1 MVNDTTVGKKT
12 NQKQN
17 NKSNERVFYTNQQE
31 ILDLPNLVDHQNK
44 SWQWLVEEGLGE
56 LLQEVSPID
65 DYTGTKLS
73 LRFKHYRFEDPKVT
87 EREAR
92 ENNISYDAPLKATVE
107 LTNKVTGEVKEQE
120 IYLGDYPWMTS
131 RGTFVINGAERVVVS
146 QLIRSAGVFF
156 TAETGANRN
165 LYGAKVIPG
174 RGAWLEFE
182 TAANGALYVKIDRK
196 RKIPV
201 TTLLR
206 ALGLSEAQIKATF
219 AHVDQGKINYVTATL
234 DKDPSKGVNDA
245 LIEVY
250 RRLRPGDLAT
260 VDNARS
266 LIENMFYNFK
276 RFDFS
281 RVGRYKINKRLNL
294 DIPNTAE
301 NRIMRLEDLTAIIS
315 EIIRLNNTQE
325 PADDIDSLANRRVKL
340 VGELVQR
347 QFRIGLLRMERNT
360 KDRMSMSE
368 IETVTPAQLI
378 NARPIVAAVREF
390 FASSQLSQF
399 MDQINPLSELAHKRR
414 LSSMGPGGLSRERAG
429 FEVRDAHATHYGR
442 ICAVETPEGAN
453 IGLVLNLA
461 SYARINEYG
470 FIETPYRKVINS
482 AIAKDIVGHTASVD
496 LEDNN
501 GVVIVKAGSKITEAQ
516 AKKLAKVEDK
526 VTWPVKAV
534 VTSDIVYLDAAAE
547 DAAVI
552 AGSGEGIDANNNF
565 VNERVS
571 VRNRLVSTEVDANDV
586 THMDASRRQIIGSSA
601 ALIPFIEKNYVYRSL
616 MGSNQQ
622 RQAVPLIN
630 PVSPIVGTGMEGLAA
645 RNSGQVVL
653 AEGPGVVAK
662 ATADEVVV
670 KYAKDSVTY
679 EALHFVRSNE
689 GTSINQKV
697 VVSTGDKIKQGDVLI
712 EGMSISG
719 GELALGKDLL
729 VAFMPWAGYNFED
742 AIIISRKLVEDDT
755 LTSVHIVDYMTEVR
769 ETKLGPEVITRDIP
783 NVSEESLRHLDDD
796 GIVRIGAEVHPG
808 DILVGKI
815 TPKGE
820 QELSSEERLL
830 RAIFGEKAK
839 EVRDTSQRM
848 SNGKYGKVV
857 GIKIFSRENGHE
869 LKSGVLMQVQ
879 IFVAQMR
886 KIAVGDKLG
895 GRHGNKGVIARVLP
909 VEDLPFTEDGTPVDI
924 ILNPLGVPSRMNVGQ
939 LFETHLGMAAR
950 ALGMKVA
957 SPSFDGVSI
966 SKIRQLLKEAG
977 LPEDGKQQLYDGRT
991 GEAFSERTT
1000 VGSMYMIKLNHMIAD
1015 KIHARSTGPYTM
1027 VTQQPLGGKAQNGGQ
1042 RFGEME
1048 VWALEAYGA
1057 AHTLQEMLTIKSDD
1071 VYGRSK
1077 AYESIIKQTEIV
1089 GPKVPESFN
1098 VLVKELQGLGL
1109 KVDLVASDK
1118 VIDAEAILAQ
1128 NIKDEASNQAT
1139 TEVPT
1144 PEVSDVDVNEDA
1156 VADEFEIMELDDAV
1170 HSSGVTGTTAA
1181 VADYDDNDDLD
1192 DQDAQDIAE
1201 TAAQTTNTED
1211 KEAL

>member
-1 MVNDTTVGKKT
+1 MAKT
-12 NQKQN
+12 AVSKAQN
-17 NKSNERVFYTNQQE
+17 KAQRVFFTNADDA
-31 ILDLPNLVDHQNK
+31 LDLPNLVDHQNK
-44 SWQWLVEEGLGE
+44 SFQWFVEEGLGE
-56 LLQEVSPID
+56 LLAEISPID

-73 LRFKHYRFEDPKVT
+73 LRFKDYKFGEPKLT
-87 EREAR
+87 EATAR
-92 ENNISYDAPLKATVE
+92 ENNVSYDAPLMANVE
-107 LTNKVTGEVKEQE
+107 LTNKITGEVKEQE

-156 TAETGANRN
+156 TAEPHGSTS

-182 TAANGALYVKIDRK
+182 TAANGAMYVKIDRK
-196 RKIPV
+196 RKMAV

-206 ALGLSEAQIKATF
+206 ALGVTEARMKETF
-219 AHVDQGKINYVTATL
+219 KKVDTGKVSHLEITL
-234 DKDPSKGVNDA
+234 DKDPTKGQNEA

-260 VDNARS
+260 VDNAKS
-266 LIENMFYNFK
+266 LIENMFYNYK

-294 DIPNTAE
+294 DVPNTLE
-301 NRIMRLEDLTAIIS
+301 NRVMRLEDIEAIIA
-315 EIIRLNNTQE
+315 ELMRLNNTQD

-368 IETVTPAQLI
+368 IETVGPGQLI

-461 SYARINEYG
+461 NYARVNDYG
-470 FIETPYRKVINS
+470 FVETPYRKV
-482 AIAKDIVGHTASVD
+482 
-496 LEDNN
+496 
-501 GVVIVKAGSKITEAQ
+501 VKGA
-516 AKKLAKVEDK
+516 
-526 VTWPVKAV
+526 VTNE
-534 VTSDIVYLDAAAE
+534 IVYLDAYEEETAI
-547 DAAVI
+547 I
-552 AGSGEGIDANNNF
+552 AGSGSVLDDKGRF
-565 VNERVS
+565 VHERVS
-571 VRNRLVSTEVDANDV
+571 ARIRLKAGEVDSKEVNYI
-586 THMDASRRQIIGSSA
+586 DASRNQIIGSSA
-601 ALIPFIEKNYVYRSL
+601 GLIPFIEKNYVYRSL

-622 RQAVPLIN
+622 RQAVPLIQ
-630 PVSPIVGTGMEGLAA
+630 PQSPLVGTGLETSAA
-645 RNSGQVVL
+645 RNTGQVVL
-653 AEGPGVVAK
+653 AEFDGEVTK
-662 ATADEVVV
+662 ASAQAVVV
-670 KYAKDSVTY
+670 KYKDGTNTY
-679 EALHFVRSNE
+679 EPQRFVRSNE
-689 GTSINQKV
+689 GTSVNQKV
-697 VVSTGDKIKQGDVLI
+697 VVHTGDKVKKGDVLI
-712 EGMSISG
+712 EGMSIQG
-719 GELALGKDLL
+719 GELALGKDLV
-729 VAFMPWAGYNFED
+729 VAFMPWGGYNFED

-755 LTSVHIVDYMTEVR
+755 LTSVHIVDFMIEVR
-769 ETKLGPEVITRDIP
+769 ETKLGPEVITSDIP
-783 NVSEESLRHLDDD
+783 NVSEETLRHLDED

-848 SNGKYGKVV
+848 SNGKHGKVV
-857 GIKIFSRENGHE
+857 GVKVFSRENGHE
-869 LKSGVLMQVQ
+869 LKAGVIMQIQV
-879 IFVAQMR
+879 FVAQMR

-895 GRHGNKGVIARVLP
+895 GRHGNKGVIARILP
-909 VEDLPFTEDGTPVDI
+909 VEDMPFMEDGTPVEI
-924 ILNPLGVPSRMNVGQ
+924 VLNPLGVPSRMNVGQ

-957 SPSFDGVSI
+957 SPSFNGVPVP
-966 SKIRQLLKEAG
+966 KIHELLKEAG
-977 LPEDGKQQLYDGRT
+977 LPEDGKQQLFDGRT
-991 GEAFSERTT
+991 GESFHERTT
-1000 VGSMYMIKLNHMIAD
+1000 VGSMYMIKLNHMVAD

-1057 AHTLQEMLTIKSDD
+1057 ANTLQEMLTIKSDD

-1077 AYESIIKQTEIV
+1077 AYESIIKKTQIV

-1109 KVDLVASDK
+1109 KVDLVHSDI
-1118 VIDAEAILAQ
+1118 VIDAEEVLAN
-1128 NIKDEASNQAT
+1128 NIKDEAAH
-1139 TEVPT
+1139 P
-1144 PEVSDVDVNEDA
+1144 SDVVVPQASISDIDVTEEA
-1156 VADEFEIMELDDAV
+1156 VADEFSIVTADEDAAGNTV
-1170 HSSGVTGTTAA
+1170 
-1181 VADYDDNDDLD
+1181 VADDLVSVPDDTNDDN
-1192 DQDAQDIAE
+1192 E
-1201 TAAQTTNTED
+1201 E
-1211 KEAL
+1211 EA

>member
-1 MVNDTTVGKKT
+1 MA
-12 NQKQN
+12 
-17 NKSNERVFYTNQQE
+17 KSTKNAARGSRVYYTSQDDAIALN
-31 ILDLPNLVDHQNK
+31 NLVDHQNK
-44 SWQWLVEEGLGE
+44 SFQWFVEEGLGE
-56 LLQEVSPID
+56 LLAEVSPID

-73 LRFKHYRFEDPKVT
+73 LRFKDYHFEDPKMS
-87 EREAR
+87 EADAR
-92 ENNISYDAPLKATVE
+92 ENNVSYEAPLKANVE

-120 IYLGDYPWMTS
+120 IYLGDYPWMTK

-146 QLIRSAGVFF
+146 QLIRSSGVFF
-156 TAETGANRN
+156 TADQHGASN

-196 RKIPV
+196 RKIAV

-206 ALGLSEAQIKATF
+206 ALGMTQEQMKETF
-219 AHVDQGKINYVTATL
+219 KHVDTGKTSHLDITL
-234 DKDPSKGVNDA
+234 EKDPTRGQSDA

-260 VDNARS
+260 VDNARA

-294 DIPNTAE
+294 DVPNTAE
-301 NRIMRLEDLTAIIS
+301 FRIMRLEDLTAIIA
-315 EIIRLNNTQE
+315 ELIRLNNTQE

-368 IETVTPAQLI
+368 IETVNPGQLI
-378 NARPIVAAVREF
+378 NARPVVAAVREF

-461 SYARINEYG
+461 GHARINDYG
-470 FIETPYRKVINS
+470 FIETPYRKVIN
-482 AIAKDIVGHTASVD
+482 AVTPAKAAGHIASVD
-496 LEDNN
+496 LEDEK
-501 GVVIVKAGSKITEAQ
+501 GKVIVKAGKTITKEDAE
-516 AKKLAKVEDK
+516 KLAKVEK
-526 VTWPVKAV
+526 QKTWPVKAK
-534 VTSDIVYLDAAAE
+534 VTSEIVYLDAAAE
-547 DAAVI
+547 ESAII
-552 AGSGEGIDANNNF
+552 AGAGSALDENGYFAD
-565 VNERVS
+565 ERVS
-571 VRNRLVSTEVDANDV
+571 ARMNLKSGEVDSNDV
-586 THMDASRRQIIGSSA
+586 THMDAARNQIIGSSA
-601 ALIPFIEKNYVYRSL
+601 GLIPFIEKNYVYRSL

-622 RQAVPLIN
+622 RQAVPLIQ
-630 PVSPIVGTGMEGLAA
+630 PSSPIVGTGLETAAA
-645 RNSGQVVL
+645 RNTGQMLL
-653 AEGPGVVAK
+653 AEADGEVVK
-662 ATADEVVV
+662 ATAQEVVV
-670 KYAKDSVTY
+670 KYKEGTVTY
-679 EALHFVRSNE
+679 EPQHFVRSNE

-697 VVSTGDKIKQGDVLI
+697 VVSTGDTVKKDDVLI
-712 EGMSISG
+712 EGMSIQN

-729 VAFMPWAGYNFED
+729 VAFMPWHGYNFED
-742 AIIISRKLVEDDT
+742 AIIISRRLVEDDS
-755 LTSVHIVDYMTEVR
+755 LTSVHIVDFMIEVR
-769 ETKLGPEVITRDIP
+769 ETKLGPEIVTRDIP
-783 NVSEESLRHLDDD
+783 NVSEDALRHLDDD

-848 SNGKYGKVV
+848 SNGKHGKVV
-857 GIKIFSRENGHE
+857 GVKVFNRENGHE
-869 LKSGVLMQVQ
+869 LKAGVLMQIQV
-879 IFVAQMR
+879 FVAQMR
-886 KIAVGDKLG
+886 KISVGDKLG
-895 GRHGNKGVIARVLP
+895 GRHGNKGVIARILP
-909 VEDLPFTEDGTPVDI
+909 IEDMPFMEDGTPVDI
-924 ILNPLGVPSRMNVGQ
+924 ILNPLGVPSRMNIGQ

-950 ALGMKVA
+950 TLGLKVA
-957 SPSFDGVSI
+957 SPSFNGVPI
-966 SKIRQLLKEAG
+966 EKIQSLLKEAG
-977 LPEDGKQQLYDGRT
+977 LPEDGKQQLYDGHT
-991 GEAFSERTT
+991 GEAFQERTT
-1000 VGSMYMIKLNHMIAD
+1000 VGSMYMIKLNHMVAD

-1057 AHTLQEMLTIKSDD
+1057 AATLQEMLTIKSDD

-1077 AYESIIKQTEIV
+1077 AYESIIKKTEIV

-1109 KVDLVASDK
+1109 KVDLVHSNT
-1118 VIDAEAILAQ
+1118 VVDAEEVLAT
-1128 NIKDEASNQAT
+1128 NVREEAEHQPEI
-1139 TEVPT
+1139 EVPA
-1144 PEVSDVDVNEDA
+1144 PLVSDVDVTDDA
-1156 VADEFEIMELDDAV
+1156 LVDEFTVMDDVTDDVALDDTDDD
-1170 HSSGVTGTTAA
+1170 SDDTAT
-1181 VADYDDNDDLD
+1181 D
-1192 DQDAQDIAE
+1192 
-1201 TAAQTTNTED
+1201 TNEEG
-1211 KEAL
+1211 KEA

>member
-1 MVNDTTVGKKT
+1 MAKNPTTLAKT
-12 NQKQN
+12 NK
-17 NKSNERVFYTNQQE
+17 RVYFTDQVDG
-31 ILDLPNLVDHQNK
+31 LALPSLVDHQNK
-44 SWQWLVEEGLGE
+44 SFKWFVEEGLKE
-56 LLQEVSPID
+56 LLDEISPID

-73 LRFKHYRFEDPKVT
+73 LNFKDYHFDQPKLT
-87 EREAR
+87 EAEAR
-92 ENNISYDAPLKATVE
+92 ENNVSFDAPLLANVE
-107 LTNKVTGEVKEQE
+107 LINKVTGEIKEQE
-120 IYLGDYPWMTS
+120 IYLGDYPVMTS

-156 TAETGANRN
+156 TGDQHGTTS

-182 TAANGALYVKIDRK
+182 TAANGAIFVKIDRK

-206 ALGLSEAQIKATF
+206 ALGVSETQMREAF
-219 AHVDQGKINYVTATL
+219 AHVDSGKISYLTQTL
-234 DKDPSKGVNDA
+234 EKDSSRGQNDA

-260 VDNARS
+260 VENART
-266 LIENMFYNFK
+266 LIEHMFYDYK

-294 DIPNTAE
+294 DVPNTSK
-301 NRIMRLEDLTAIIS
+301 NRILRLEDIIAIIA

-368 IETVTPAQLI
+368 IETVTPSQLI

-461 SYARINEYG
+461 NYARVNDYG
-470 FIETPYRKVINS
+470 FIETPYRKVIN
-482 AIAKDIVGHTASVD
+482 AATPKDIIGHIASVD
-496 LEDNN
+496 LEDEA
-501 GVVIVKAGSKITEAQ
+501 GKVIVKKGSSISASD
-516 AKKLAKVEDK
+516 ANKLAKVK
-526 VTWPVKAV
+526 GQVTWPIKAK
-534 VTSDIVYLDAAAE
+534 VTNEIIYLDAFE
-547 DAAVI
+547 EETSVI
-552 AGSGEGIDANNNF
+552 AGGGADIDENGYF
-565 VNERVS
+565 KDERVS
-571 VRNRLVSTEVDANDV
+571 ARTRLKSGEVDSDDV
-586 THMDASRRQIIGSSA
+586 NYMDAARNQIIGSSA
-601 ALIPFIEKNYVYRSL
+601 GLIPFIEKNYVYRSL

-622 RQAVPLIN
+622 RQAVPLIA
-630 PVSPIVGTGMEGLAA
+630 PLAPIVGTGLEKAA
-645 RNSGQVVL
+645 AENTGQVTL
-653 AEGPGVVAK
+653 AEDSGEVIS
-662 ATADEVVV
+662 ATAKKVVV
-670 KYAKDSVTY
+670 KYAEYSKTY
-679 EALHFVRSNE
+679 EPQRFIRSNE

-697 VVSTGDKIKQGDVLI
+697 VVSSGDKVNKGDVLI
-712 EGMSISG
+712 EGMSIQG
-719 GELALGKDLL
+719 GELALGKDLIA
-729 VAFMPWAGYNFED
+729 AFMPWSGYNFED

-755 LTSVHIVDYMTEVR
+755 LTSVHIVDFMIEVR
-769 ETKLGPEVITRDIP
+769 ETKLGPEIVTSDIP
-783 NVSEESLRHLDDD
+783 NVSEETLRHLDED

-848 SNGKYGKVV
+848 SNGKHGKVV
-857 GIKIFSRENGHE
+857 GVKIFSRETGHE
-869 LKSGVLMQVQ
+869 LKAGVLKQIQV
-879 IFVAQMR
+879 FVAQMR

-895 GRHGNKGVIARVLP
+895 GRHGNKGVIARILP
-909 VEDLPFTEDGTPVDI
+909 IEDMPFMADGTPVDI
-924 ILNPLGVPSRMNVGQ
+924 VLNPLGVPSRMNVGQ

-950 ALGMKVA
+950 ALGIRVA
-957 SPSFDGVSI
+957 SPSFNGVPVA
-966 SKIRQLLKEAG
+966 KIHELLKEAG
-977 LPEDGKQQLYDGRT
+977 FPEDGKQQLYDGRT
-991 GEAFSERTT
+991 GEAFKEKTT
-1000 VGSMYMIKLNHMIAD
+1000 VGSMYMIKLNHMVAD

-1057 AHTLQEMLTIKSDD
+1057 ATTLQEMLTIKSDD

-1077 AYESIIKQTEIV
+1077 AYESIIKKTPIV
-1089 GPKVPESFN
+1089 GPKIPESFN

-1109 KVDLVASDK
+1109 KVDLVHSDSL
-1118 VIDAEAILAQ
+1118 VDAEAVLAS
-1128 NIKDEASNQAT
+1128 NINEEASNPS
-1139 TEVPT
+1139 EVEIP
-1144 PEVSDVDVNEDA
+1144 VSSISDVDTTVEATIDDFAVVELEDSLSD
-1156 VADEFEIMELDDAV
+1156 VIIEP
-1170 HSSGVTGTTAA
+1170 T
-1181 VADYDDNDDLD
+1181 
-1192 DQDAQDIAE
+1192 
-1201 TAAQTTNTED
+1201 TED
-1211 KEAL
+1211 IELEVSETNEIVTESGEVA

>member
-1 MVNDTTVGKKT
+1 MA
-12 NQKQN
+12 
-17 NKSNERVFYTNQQE
+17 KSTIKAGPGERVYYTGQDDAIQ
-31 ILDLPNLVDHQNK
+31 LPSLVDHQNK
-44 SWQWLVEEGLGE
+44 SFQWFVDEGLGE
-56 LLQEVSPID
+56 LLAEISPID

-73 LRFKHYRFEDPKVT
+73 LTFKDYHFDDPKMS
-87 EREAR
+87 EFEAR
-92 ENNISYDAPLKATVE
+92 DNNVSYEAPLKATVV

-120 IYLGDYPWMTS
+120 IYLGDFPWMTS

-156 TAETGANRN
+156 TADLHGSTS

-182 TAANGALYVKIDRK
+182 TAANGAMYVKIDRK

-206 ALGLSEAQIKATF
+206 ALGMTEAKIKDAF
-219 AHVDQGKINYVTATL
+219 KHVDQGKLSYIEATL
-234 DKDPSKGVNDA
+234 EKDPAKGQNDA

-266 LIENMFYNFK
+266 LLENMFYNFK

-294 DIPNTAE
+294 DVANTVE
-301 NRIMRLEDLTAIIS
+301 NRVMRLEDLEAIIA

-368 IETVTPAQLI
+368 IETVQPGQLI
-378 NARPIVAAVREF
+378 NARPVVAAVREF

-461 SYARINEYG
+461 NYARINEYG
-470 FIETPYRKVINS
+470 FVETPYRRVINAATAKDAAGHIAAVNLEDAKGKVIV
-482 AIAKDIVGHTASVD
+482 A
-496 LEDNN
+496 
-501 GVVIVKAGSKITEAQ
+501 AGKKITEAD
-516 AKKLAKVEDK
+516 AAKLAKVSLEGENRQ
-526 VTWPVKAV
+526 VTWPVKAK
-534 VTSDIVYLDAAAE
+534 VTGEIIYLDAFAE
-547 DAAVI
+547 ESAVI
-552 AGSGEGIDANNNF
+552 AGAGTQIDADGYF
-565 VNERVS
+565 KEDRVS
-571 VRNRLVSTEVDANDV
+571 ARSHLSSSEVDADEV
-586 THMDASRRQIIGSSA
+586 THMDAARNQIIGSSA
-601 ALIPFIEKNYVYRSL
+601 GLIPFIEKNYVYRSL

-622 RQAVPLIN
+622 RQAVPLIK
-630 PVSPIVGTGMEGLAA
+630 PQAPIVGTGLESVAA
-645 RNSGQVVL
+645 RNTGQVML
-653 AEGPGVVAK
+653 AEADGEVMKSSG
-662 ATADEVVV
+662 DEVVV
-670 KYAKDSVTY
+670 KYKEGAVTY
-679 EALHFVRSNE
+679 EPQHFVRSNE
-689 GTSINQKV
+689 GTSINQRV
-697 VVSTGDKIKQGDVLI
+697 VVSTGDKVKKGDILV
-712 EGMSISG
+712 EGMSIAD
-719 GELALGKDLL
+719 GELALGKDL
-729 VAFMPWAGYNFED
+729 VCAFMPWAGYNFED
-742 AIIISRKLVEDDT
+742 AIIISRRLVEDDT
-755 LTSVHIVDYMTEVR
+755 LTSVHIVDYMLEVR
-769 ETKLGPEVITRDIP
+769 ETKLGPEVVTRDIP
-783 NVSEESLRHLDDD
+783 NVSEDTLRHLDED

-848 SNGKYGKVV
+848 SNGKHGKVV
-857 GIKIFSRENGHE
+857 GVKVFSRENGHE
-869 LKSGVLMQVQ
+869 LKAGVIMQIQV
-879 IFVAQMR
+879 FVAQMR
-886 KIAVGDKLG
+886 KISVGDKLG
-895 GRHGNKGVIARVLP
+895 GRHGNKGVIARILP
-909 VEDLPFTEDGTPVDI
+909 VEDMPFTEDGTPIDI
-924 ILNPLGVPSRMNVGQ
+924 ILNPLGVPSRMNIGQ

-950 ALGMKVA
+950 ALGIHVA
-957 SPSFDGVSI
+957 SPSFNGVPAE
-966 SKIRQLLKEAG
+966 KIQDLLDEVG
-977 LPEDGKQQLYDGRT
+977 LPRDGKQQLYDGRT
-991 GEAFSERTT
+991 GEAFKERTT
-1000 VGSMYMIKLNHMIAD
+1000 VGSMYMIKLNHMVAD

-1057 AHTLQEMLTIKSDD
+1057 ATTLQEMLTIKSDD

-1077 AYESIIKQTEIV
+1077 AYESIIKKAPIV

-1109 KVDLVASDK
+1109 KVDLVDLHEGQA
-1118 VIDAEAILAQ
+1118 VDAENILSS
-1128 NIKDEASNQAT
+1128 NIHEEAATQADVG
-1139 TEVPT
+1139 VPQ
-1144 PEVSDVDVNEDA
+1144 PAVGDIEMSEDDDT
-1156 VADEFEIMELDDAV
+1156 VDEFDVVTVDDELHEIDDGV
-1170 HSSGVTGTTAA
+1170 GVTATNNDSDDDNTT
-1181 VADYDDNDDLD
+1181 DDND
-1192 DQDAQDIAE
+1192 E
-1201 TAAQTTNTED
+1201 EGEAA
-1211 KEAL
+1211 

>member
-1 MVNDTTVGKKT
+1 MAKSTKATTNTGRVYFT
-12 NQKQN
+12 KQDDAI
-17 NKSNERVFYTNQQE
+17 VLT
-31 ILDLPNLVDHQNK
+31 DLVDHQNK
-44 SWQWLVEEGLGE
+44 SFKWFVEEGLGE
-56 LLQEVSPID
+56 LLAEISPIE

-73 LRFKHYRFEDPKVT
+73 LAFKDYRFEEPKMT

-92 ENNISYDAPLKATVE
+92 ENNVSYEAPLKATVV

-156 TAETGANRN
+156 TAEAHSSGVN

-182 TAANGALYVKIDRK
+182 TAANGGLFVKIDRK

-206 ALGLSEAQIKATF
+206 ALGMTQEQMREAFKD
-219 AHVDQGKINYVTATL
+219 VDNGKINYLQATL
-234 DKDPSKGVNDA
+234 DKDPTRGQSDA

-260 VDNARS
+260 VDNARA
-266 LIENMFYNFK
+266 LIENMFFNFK

-294 DIPNTAE
+294 DVPNTIE
-301 NRIMRLEDLTAIIS
+301 NRVMRLDDLKAIVA

-360 KDRMSMSE
+360 KDRMSMSD
-368 IETVTPAQLI
+368 IETVTPGQLI
-378 NARPIVAAVREF
+378 NARPVVAAVREF

-453 IGLVLNLA
+453 IGLVSNLA
-461 SYARINEYG
+461 NYARVNEYG
-470 FIETPYRKVINS
+470 FIETPYRKV
-482 AIAKDIVGHTASVD
+482 V
-496 LEDNN
+496 N
-501 GVVIVKAGSKITEAQ
+501 G
-516 AKKLAKVEDK
+516 K
-526 VTWPVKAV
+526 VTDEIEW
-534 VTSDIVYLDAAAE
+534 LDASE
-547 DAAVI
+547 EEKAVI
-552 AGSGEGIDANNNF
+552 AGIGNEVDENGRF
-565 VNERVS
+565 VSERVS
-571 VRNRLVSTEVDANDV
+571 ARINLKPGEADRDAV
-586 THMDASRRQIIGSSA
+586 THMDAARNQIIGSSA
-601 ALIPFIEKNYVYRSL
+601 GLIPFIEKNYVYRSL

-622 RQAVPLIN
+622 RQAVPLIR
-630 PVSPIVGTGMEGLAA
+630 PQAPIVGSGMEAVVA
-645 RNSGQVVL
+645 RNTGQLIL
-653 AEGPGVVAK
+653 AEDDGEVVK

-670 KYAKDSVTY
+670 KYKDGNSVRY
-679 EALHFVRSNE
+679 EPQHFVRSNE
-689 GTSINQKV
+689 GSCINQKV
-697 VVSTGDKIKQGDVLI
+697 VVSSGDKVKKGDILI
-712 EGMSISG
+712 EGMSIEN
-719 GELALGKDLL
+719 GELALGKDLIC
-729 VAFMPWAGYNFED
+729 AFMPWSGYNFED

-755 LTSVHIVDYMTEVR
+755 LTSIHIVDFMIEVR
-769 ETKLGPEVITRDIP
+769 ETKLGPEIVTRDIP
-783 NVSEESLRHLDDD
+783 NVSEDALRHLDDD

-848 SNGKYGKVV
+848 PNGKHGKVV
-857 GIKIFSRENGHE
+857 GVKVFSRENGHE
-869 LKSGVLMQVQ
+869 LKAGVLMQIQV
-879 IFVAQMR
+879 FVAQMR

-895 GRHGNKGVIARVLP
+895 GRHGNKGVIARILP
-909 VEDLPFTEDGTPVDI
+909 VEDMPFMEDGTPVDI
-924 ILNPLGVPSRMNVGQ
+924 ILNPLGVAARMNLGQ

-950 ALGMKVA
+950 ALGMKVV
-957 SPSFDGVSI
+957 SPSFNGVPI
-966 SKIRQLLKEAG
+966 EKIEELLKEAG

-991 GEAFSERTT
+991 GEPFKECTT
-1000 VGSMYMIKLNHMIAD
+1000 VGSMYIIKLNHMVAD

-1057 AHTLQEMLTIKSDD
+1057 ANTLQEMLTIKSDD

-1077 AYESIIKQTEIV
+1077 AYESIIKRTDIV

-1118 VIDAEAILAQ
+1118 LVDAEDVLAT
-1128 NIKDEASNQAT
+1128 NIRDEAEHPSEV
-1139 TEVPT
+1139 EVPAQAISEIDLSEEEAVNEFEVAGG
-1144 PEVSDVDVNEDA
+1144 EVSDEIPEEG
-1156 VADEFEIMELDDAV
+1156 ADEDLSLVAFPEESPTAHQLGDD
-1170 HSSGVTGTTAA
+1170 TDT
-1181 VADYDDNDDLD
+1181 DP
-1192 DQDAQDIAE
+1192 E
-1201 TAAQTTNTED
+1201 EE
-1211 KEAL
+1211 KEAA

>member
-1 MVNDTTVGKKT
+1 MAKNSTTLAKKQRVYFTDQNDG
-12 NQKQN
+12 
-17 NKSNERVFYTNQQE
+17 
-31 ILDLPNLVDHQNK
+31 LALPSLVDHQNK
-44 SWQWLVEEGLGE
+44 SFQWFVEEGLKE
-56 LLQEVSPID
+56 LLAEISPID

-73 LRFKHYRFEDPKVT
+73 LNFKDYYFDKPKLT
-87 EREAR
+87 EAVAR
-92 ENNISYDAPLKATVE
+92 ENNVSFDAPLLANVE
-107 LTNKVTGEVKEQE
+107 LINKVTGEVKEQE
-120 IYLGDYPWMTS
+120 IYLGDYPAMTS

-156 TAETGANRN
+156 TGDQHGTTS

-182 TAANGALYVKIDRK
+182 TAANGAIFVKIDRK

-206 ALGLSEAQIKATF
+206 ALGVSETQMRDTF
-219 AHVDQGKINYVTATL
+219 KHVDTGKLNYLDHTLEKDATR
-234 DKDPSKGVNDA
+234 GQNDA

-260 VDNARS
+260 VENARG
-266 LIENMFYNFK
+266 LIEHMFYDQK

-294 DIPNTAE
+294 DVPNTSK
-301 NRIMRLEDLTAIIS
+301 NRILRLEDITAIIA
-315 EIIRLNNTQE
+315 EIMRLNNTQE

-368 IETVTPAQLI
+368 IETVTPSQLI

-461 SYARINEYG
+461 NYARVNDYG
-470 FIETPYRKVINS
+470 FIETPYRKVIN
-482 AIAKDIVGHTASVD
+482 AATVKDIVGHIAAVD
-496 LEDNN
+496 FDDEN
-501 GVVIVKAGSKITEAQ
+501 GKVIVKKGSKVT
-516 AKKLAKVEDK
+516 AKDAEKLSKISGR
-526 VTWPVKAV
+526 VTWPVKA
-534 VTSDIVYLDAAAE
+534 TLTEQIVYLDAYE
-547 DAAVI
+547 EETAVI
-552 AGSGEGIDANNNF
+552 AGAGSKTDENGYFLD
-565 VNERVS
+565 ERVS
-571 VRNRLVSTEVDANDV
+571 ARTRLKSGEVDSNDV
-586 THMDASRRQIIGSSA
+586 NYMDASRNQIIGSSA
-601 ALIPFIEKNYVYRSL
+601 GLIPFIEKNYVYRSL

-622 RQAVPLIN
+622 RQAVPLIS
-630 PVSPIVGTGMEGLAA
+630 PEAPIVGTGLEKAA
-645 RNSGQVVL
+645 AENTGQVTL
-653 AEGPGVVAK
+653 AEADGEVIS
-662 ATADEVVV
+662 ATAQSVVV
-670 KYAKDSVTY
+670 KYKEGSITY
-679 EALHFVRSNE
+679 EPQRFIRSNE

-697 VVSTGDKIKQGDVLI
+697 VVSSGDNVKKGDVLI
-712 EGMSISG
+712 EGMSIQA
-719 GELALGKDLL
+719 GELALGKDLIA
-729 VAFMPWAGYNFED
+729 AFMPWNGYNFED

-755 LTSVHIVDYMTEVR
+755 LTSVHIVDFMIEVR
-769 ETKLGPEVITRDIP
+769 ETKLGPEIVTSDIP
-783 NVSEESLRHLDDD
+783 NVSEETLRHLDED

-848 SNGKYGKVV
+848 SNGKHGKVV
-857 GIKIFSRENGHE
+857 GVKVFSRENGHE
-869 LKSGVLMQVQ
+869 LKAGVLKQIQV
-879 IFVAQMR
+879 FVAQMR

-895 GRHGNKGVIARVLP
+895 GRHGNKGVIARILP
-909 VEDLPFTEDGTPVDI
+909 IEDMPFMADGSPVDI
-924 ILNPLGVPSRMNVGQ
+924 VLNPLGVPSRMNVGQ

-950 ALGMKVA
+950 ALGLKVA
-957 SPSFDGVSI
+957 SPSFNGVPV
-966 SKIRQLLKEAG
+966 SKIQDLLKEAG
-977 LPEDGKQQLYDGRT
+977 FPEDGKQQLFDGRT
-991 GEAFSERTT
+991 GAAFKEMTT
-1000 VGSMYMIKLNHMIAD
+1000 VGSMYMIKLNHMVAD

-1057 AHTLQEMLTIKSDD
+1057 ATTLQEMLTIKSDD

-1077 AYESIIKQTEIV
+1077 AYESIIKKTEIV
-1089 GPKVPESFN
+1089 GPKIPESFN

-1109 KVDLVASDK
+1109 KVDLVHSDN
-1118 VIDAEAILAQ
+1118 VVDAEEVLAN
-1128 NIKDEASNQAT
+1128 NIQDEAAHLSDI
-1139 TEVPT
+1139 EVPK
-1144 PEVSDVDVNEDA
+1144 PSISDVDVTEEA
-1156 VADEFEIMELDDAV
+1156 SLDEFDSIDLND
-1170 HSSGVTGTTAA
+1170 GLTT
-1181 VADYDDNDDLD
+1181 VD
-1192 DQDAQDIAE
+1192 
-1201 TAAQTTNTED
+1201 NTE
-1211 KEAL
+1211 EIIEVVEVTHTEEIVTESGEVA

>member
-1 MVNDTTVGKKT
+1 MAKTTIKAA
-12 NQKQN
+12 
-17 NKSNERVFYTNQQE
+17 RVFFNNNDDMLE
-31 ILDLPNLVDHQNK
+31 LPSLVDHQNK
-44 SWQWLVEEGLGE
+44 SFQWFVEEGLGE
-56 LLQEVSPID
+56 LLAEISPID

-73 LRFKHYRFEDPKVT
+73 LSFKDYRFGDPKLT
-87 EREAR
+87 EAVAR
-92 ENNISYDAPLKATVE
+92 ENNVSYEAPLMANVE
-107 LTNKVTGEVKEQE
+107 LVNKITGEVKEQE
-120 IYLGDYPWMTS
+120 IYLGDYPWMTT

-156 TAETGANRN
+156 TSDQHGSSR

-196 RKIPV
+196 RKIAV
-201 TTLLR
+201 TTLMR
-206 ALGLSEAQIKATF
+206 ALGVNEARMRETF
-219 AHVDQGKINYVTATL
+219 KHVDTGKTSYIDATL
-234 DKDPSKGVNDA
+234 EKDPARGQNDA

-260 VDNARS
+260 VDNAKS

-281 RVGRYKINKRLNL
+281 RVGRYKINKRLDL
-294 DIPNTAE
+294 DVANTTE
-301 NRIMRLEDLTAIIS
+301 NRVMRLEDIEAIIA

-368 IETVTPAQLI
+368 IETVVPGQLI

-429 FEVRDAHATHYGR
+429 LEVRDAHATHYGR

-461 SYARINEYG
+461 NYARVNDYG
-470 FIETPYRKVINS
+470 FVETPYRKVVNAATAQD
-482 AIAKDIVGHTASVD
+482 AIGQIAGAD
-496 LEDNN
+496 LLDANEK
-501 GVVIVKAGSKITEAQ
+501 VLVKAGTAISA
-516 AKKLAKVEDK
+516 ADAAKLAKVANK
-526 VTWPVKAV
+526 VTWPIKPH
-534 VTSDIVYLDAAAE
+534 VTSEIVYLDAYEEEVAI
-547 DAAVI
+547 I
-552 AGSGEGIDANNNF
+552 AGGGSDLDENGF
-565 VNERVS
+565 FQNERVS
-571 VRNRLVSTEVDANDV
+571 ARFRLKSGEVDSDTV
-586 THMDASRRQIIGSSA
+586 THIDASKNQIIGSSA
-601 ALIPFIEKNYVYRSL
+601 GLIPFIEKNYVYRSL

-622 RQAVPLIN
+622 RQAVPLIQ
-630 PVSPIVGTGMEGLAA
+630 PQSPIVGTGLEIAAA
-645 RNSGQVVL
+645 RNTGQVVL
-653 AEGPGVVAK
+653 AEADGEVTK
-662 ATADEVVV
+662 ATAEGVSV
-670 KYAKDSVTY
+670 KYKDGTNTY
-679 EALHFVRSNE
+679 EPLRFARSNE

-697 VVSTGDKIKQGDVLI
+697 VVNTGDQVKAGDVLI
-712 EGMSISG
+712 EGMSIQD
-719 GELALGKDLL
+719 GELALGKDLI
-729 VAFMPWAGYNFED
+729 VAFMPWNGYNFED
-742 AIIISRKLVEDDT
+742 AIIISRKLVENDT
-755 LTSVHIVDYMTEVR
+755 LTSVHIVDFMIEVR
-769 ETKLGPEVITRDIP
+769 ETKLGPEIVTRDIP
-783 NVSEESLRHLDDD
+783 NVSEETLRHLDED

-848 SNGKYGKVV
+848 SNGKHGKVV
-857 GIKIFSRENGHE
+857 GVKVFSRENGHE
-869 LKSGVLMQVQ
+869 LKAGVIMQIQV
-879 IFVAQMR
+879 FVAQMR

-895 GRHGNKGVIARVLP
+895 GRHGNKGVIARILP
-909 VEDLPFTEDGTPVDI
+909 VEDMPFMEDGTPVDI
-924 ILNPLGVPSRMNVGQ
+924 VLNPLGVPSRMNIGQ

-950 ALGMKVA
+950 MLGMKVA
-957 SPSFDGVSI
+957 SPSFNGVS
-966 SKIRQLLKEAG
+966 SEKIHELLREAG

-991 GEAFSERTT
+991 GAAFYERTT
-1000 VGSMYMIKLNHMIAD
+1000 VGSMYMIKLNHMVAD

-1057 AHTLQEMLTIKSDD
+1057 AYTLQEMLTIKSDD

-1077 AYESIIKQTEIV
+1077 AYESIIKKTAIV

-1109 KVDLVASDK
+1109 KVDLIHSNTA
-1118 VIDAEAILAQ
+1118 IDAEAVL
-1128 NIKDEASNQAT
+1128 ASNIHQEAT
-1139 TEVPT
+1139 TQ
-1144 PEVSDVDVNEDA
+1144 SDVPVPQSSISDIDVTEESMGDDFSIVTDDDDNLVP
-1156 VADEFEIMELDDAV
+1156 VATDDDDAALV
-1170 HSSGVTGTTAA
+1170 LAEDSDTDRSQ
-1181 VADYDDNDDLD
+1181 DND
-1192 DQDAQDIAE
+1192 
-1201 TAAQTTNTED
+1201 NTE
-1211 KEAL
+1211 EAA

>member
-1 MVNDTTVGKKT
+1 MAKGTISTTKPSKT
-12 NQKQN
+12 
-17 NKSNERVFYTNQQE
+17 RTFFTNRKDL
-31 ILDLPNLVDHQNK
+31 IDLPDLVNHQNT

-56 LLQEVSPID
+56 LLAEVSPID

-73 LRFKHYRFEDPKVT
+73 LSFKHYHFDKPKLT
-87 EREAR
+87 ETEAR
-92 ENNISYDAPLKATVE
+92 ENNVSYDAPLKAVVE

-120 IYLGDYPWMTS
+120 IYLGDYPWMTT

-156 TAETGANRN
+156 TADNSGAKR

-182 TAANGALYVKIDRK
+182 TASNGAIYVKIDRK
-196 RKIPV
+196 RKIAV
-201 TTLLR
+201 TTLLK
-206 ALGLSEAQIKATF
+206 ALGMSEAQMKDAF
-219 AHVDQGKINYVTATL
+219 KHVDQAEKSYVETTL
-234 DKDPSKGVNDA
+234 DKDPSKGTNEA

-266 LIENMFYNFK
+266 LLENMFYNFK

-294 DIPNTAE
+294 DVPNTAE
-301 NRIMRLEDLTAIIS
+301 NRVMRLEDLLAIIA
-315 EIIRLNNTQE
+315 EIIRLNITQE

-470 FIETPYRKVINS
+470 FVETPYRKVANALPAS
-482 AIAKDIVGHTASVD
+482 KLAGHVASHD
-496 LEDNN
+496 LENEK
-501 GVVIVKAGSKITEAQ
+501 GTVVVKKGQKITEAA
-516 AKKLAKVEDK
+516 AKKLAAIKSQA
-526 VTWPVKAV
+526 TWPIRAV
-534 VTSDIVYLDAAAE
+534 VTSEVVYLDAAEE
-547 DAAVI
+547 DQAII
-552 AGSGEGIDANNNF
+552 ASAGEPIDSDGYFA
-565 VNERVS
+565 NERVS
-571 VRNRLVSTEVDANDV
+571 ARNRLVASEVDANDV
-586 THMDASRRQIIGSSA
+586 THVDASLRQIIGSSA

-622 RQAVPLIN
+622 RQAVPLIK
-630 PVSPIVGTGMEGLAA
+630 PAAPIVGTGMEAA
-645 RNSGQVVL
+645 VAQNSGQVVL
-653 AEGPGVVAK
+653 AEGSGEVVSAS
-662 ATADEVVV
+662 ADKLVV
-670 KYAKDSVTY
+670 KYKTGNVTY
-679 EALHFVRSNE
+679 EPLHFIRSNE

-697 VVSTGDKIKQGDVLI
+697 VVSRGDKVKAGDVLI
-712 EGMSISG
+712 EGMSVAD

-729 VAFMPWAGYNFED
+729 VAFMPWSGYNFED

-769 ETKLGPEVITRDIP
+769 ETKLGPEIVTRDIP
-783 NVSEESLRHLDDD
+783 NVSEEALRHLDDD

-848 SNGKYGKVV
+848 SNGKHGKVV
-857 GIKIFSRENGHE
+857 GVKVFSRENGHE
-869 LKSGVLMQVQ
+869 LKAGVIMQIQ

-909 VEDLPFTEDGTPVDI
+909 VEDMPFTEDGTPVDI

-950 ALGMKVA
+950 ALGMHVA
-957 SPSFDGVSI
+957 SPSFDGVTTD
-966 SKIRQLLKEAG
+966 KIQSLLKEAG
-977 LPEDGKQQLYDGRT
+977 LAEDGKQQLYDGRT
-991 GEAFSERTT
+991 GTAFLERTT

-1057 AHTLQEMLTIKSDD
+1057 SNTLQEMLTIKSDD

-1077 AYESIIKQTEIV
+1077 AYESIIKGTEIV

-1098 VLVKELQGLGL
+1098 VLVKELQGLSL
-1109 KVDLVASDK
+1109 KVDLIGSEK
-1118 VIDAEAILAQ
+1118 VVDAEAILAD
-1128 NIKDEASNQAT
+1128 NIKDEGAHQSDV
-1139 TEVPT
+1139 EVPAPMVSEIDVT
-1144 PEVSDVDVNEDA
+1144 TDGVLDEFEVMEMDEETGVASPVA
-1156 VADEFEIMELDDAV
+1156 VADDPTLAGDDDDDTQD
-1170 HSSGVTGTTAA
+1170 VTA
-1181 VADYDDNDDLD
+1181 VAD
-1192 DQDAQDIAE
+1192 AE
-1201 TAAQTTNTED
+1201 AEE
-1211 KEAL
+1211 EA

>member
-1 MVNDTTVGKKT
+1 MAKATTTQKT
-12 NQKQN
+12 INKQ
-17 NKSNERVFYTNQQE
+17 RVFFTSTDDAV
-31 ILDLPNLVDHQNK
+31 DLPNLVDHQNR
-44 SWQWLVEEGLGE
+44 SFQWFVDEGLGE
-56 LLQEVSPID
+56 LLAEISPID
-65 DYTGTKLS
+65 DYTGGKLS
-73 LRFKHYRFEDPKVT
+73 LRFKDYHFGEPKLSEAT
-87 EREAR
+87 AR
-92 ENNISYDAPLKATVE
+92 ENNVSYDAPLMANVE

-120 IYLGDYPWMTS
+120 IYLGDYPWMTK

-156 TAETGANRN
+156 TSEPHGATS

-182 TAANGALYVKIDRK
+182 TAASGALFVKIDRK
-196 RKIPV
+196 RKIAV

-206 ALGLSEAQIKATF
+206 ALGVTETRMRETF
-219 AHVDQGKINYVTATL
+219 KHVDTGKKSLLEATL
-234 DKDPSKGVNDA
+234 DKDPTKGQNDA

-260 VDNARS
+260 VDNAKS
-266 LIENMFYNFK
+266 LIENMFYNYK

-281 RVGRYKINKRLNL
+281 RVGRYKINKRLDL
-294 DIPNTAE
+294 DVPNTLE
-301 NRIMRLEDLTAIIS
+301 NRVMRLEDIEAIIA
-315 EIIRLNNTQE
+315 ELIRLNNTQD

-368 IETVTPAQLI
+368 IETVTPGQLI

-461 SYARINEYG
+461 NYARVNDYG
-470 FIETPYRKVINS
+470 FVETPYRKVIN
-482 AIAKDIVGHTASVD
+482 AATAKDAVGHIAAED
-496 LEDNN
+496 LTDEK
-501 GVVIVKAGSKITEAQ
+501 GKVLVKAGTKIKATDSA
-516 AKKLAKVEDK
+516 KLAKVNAK
-526 VTWPVKAV
+526 ATWPVKAK
-534 VTSDIVYLDAAAE
+534 VTNEIVYLDAYAE
-547 DAAVI
+547 ESAVI
-552 AGSGEGIDANNNF
+552 AGGGSELDSDGYFVHARVSARSHLSSGEID
-565 VNERVS
+565 S
-571 VRNRLVSTEVDANDV
+571 NDV
-586 THMDASRRQIIGSSA
+586 NYMDASRNQIIGSSA
-601 ALIPFIEKNYVYRSL
+601 GLIPFIEKNYVYRSL

-622 RQAVPLIN
+622 RQAVPLIQ
-630 PVSPIVGTGMEGLAA
+630 PSSPIVGTGLEVDAA
-645 RNSGQVVL
+645 RNTGQVIL
-653 AEGPGVVAK
+653 AEGAGEVTK
-662 ATADEVVV
+662 ASAEAVVV
-670 KYAKDSVTY
+670 KYKNGSVTY
-679 EALHFVRSNE
+679 EPERFTRSNE

-697 VVSTGDKIKQGDVLI
+697 VVNTGDKVKEGDVLI
-712 EGMSISG
+712 EGMSIAD
-719 GELALGKDLL
+719 GELALGKDLI

-755 LTSVHIVDYMTEVR
+755 LTSVHIVDFMIEVR
-769 ETKLGPEVITRDIP
+769 ETKLGPEVVTSDIP
-783 NVSEESLRHLDDD
+783 NVSEETLRHLDED

-848 SNGKYGKVV
+848 SNGKHGKVV
-857 GIKIFSRENGHE
+857 GVKVFSRENGHD
-869 LKSGVLMQVQ
+869 LKAGVIMQIQV
-879 IFVAQMR
+879 FVAQMR

-895 GRHGNKGVIARVLP
+895 GRHGNKGVIARILP
-909 VEDLPFTEDGTPVDI
+909 VEDMPFMEDGSPVDI
-924 ILNPLGVPSRMNVGQ
+924 VLNPLGVPSRMNVGQ

-957 SPSFDGVSI
+957 SPSFNGAPVA
-966 SKIRQLLKEAG
+966 KIHELLKEAG
-977 LPEDGKQQLYDGRT
+977 LPEDGKQQLFDGRT
-991 GEAFSERTT
+991 GESFSERTT
-1000 VGSMYMIKLNHMIAD
+1000 VGSMYMIKLNHMVAD

-1057 AHTLQEMLTIKSDD
+1057 ANTLQEMLTIKSDD

-1077 AYESIIKQTEIV
+1077 AYESIIKKTAIV

-1109 KVDLVASDK
+1109 KVDLVHSDT
-1118 VIDAEAILAQ
+1118 VIDAEAVLAT
-1128 NIKDEASNQAT
+1128 NIHEEATHPAEV
-1139 TEVPT
+1139 EVPQAAIS
-1144 PEVSDVDVNEDA
+1144 EIDVTEADA
-1156 VADEFEIMELDDAV
+1156 VGDDFSVVGVDDGSEDMAMAVSEEDTPADTIEGE
-1170 HSSGVTGTTAA
+1170 
-1181 VADYDDNDDLD
+1181 
-1192 DQDAQDIAE
+1192 
-1201 TAAQTTNTED
+1201 
-1211 KEAL
+1211 EA

>member
-1 MVNDTTVGKKT
+1 MAKSTIVHNQTKQKRTYFSKNDDA
-12 NQKQN
+12 
-17 NKSNERVFYTNQQE
+17 
-31 ILDLPNLVDHQNK
+31 LDLPNLIDHQNR
-44 SWQWLVEEGLGE
+44 SFQWFVEEGLGE
-56 LLQEVSPID
+56 LLAEISPID

-73 LRFKHYRFEDPKVT
+73 LSFKDYRFEDPKT
-87 EREAR
+87 SEAEAR
-92 ENNISYDAPLKATVE
+92 ENNVSFEAPLKATVE
-107 LTNKVTGEVKEQE
+107 LTNKITGEIKEQE
-120 IYLGDYPWMTS
+120 IYLGDYPWMTT

-156 TAETGANRN
+156 TAEAHGTHNI
-165 LYGAKVIPG
+165 YGAKVIPG

-196 RKIPV
+196 RKLAV
-201 TTLLR
+201 STLLR
-206 ALGLSEAQIKATF
+206 ALGMNEGTMKEAFK
-219 AHVDQGKINYVTATL
+219 HVDTGKVNYL
-234 DKDPSKGVNDA
+234 DNTIEKDPTKGNNEA

-260 VDNARS
+260 VDNARG

-301 NRIMRLEDLTAIIS
+301 NRIMRLEDLIAIIA
-315 EIIRLNNTQE
+315 EIIRLNNTQD
-325 PADDIDSLANRRVKL
+325 PVDDIDSLANRRVKL

-378 NARPIVAAVREF
+378 NARPVVAAVREF

-461 SYARINEYG
+461 SYARINDYG
-470 FIETPYRKVINS
+470 FIETPYRKVISNVS
-482 AIAKDIVGHTASVD
+482 AKQAVGHIASVN
-496 LEDNN
+496 LENEK
-501 GVVIVKAGSKITEAQ
+501 GTIIVKAGAKITADA
-516 AKKLAKVEDK
+516 AKKLATVKSQI
-526 VTWPVKAV
+526 TWPVKAV
-534 VTSDIVYLDAAAE
+534 VTNEVEYLDASDEEKAI
-547 DAAVI
+547 I
-552 AGSGEGIDANNNF
+552 ASAGEEVTADGSFI
-565 VNERVS
+565 NERVS
-571 VRNRLVSTEVDANDV
+571 ARSNLMAGEVDADDV
-586 THMDASRRQIIGSSA
+586 THMDASRKQIIGSSA
-601 ALIPFIEKNYVYRSL
+601 GLIPFIEKNYVYRSL

-622 RQAVPLIN
+622 RQAVPLVR
-630 PVSPIVGTGMEGLAA
+630 PQAPIIGTGMEAPAA
-645 RNSGQVVL
+645 RNTGQLTV
-653 AEGPGVVAK
+653 AEEDGVVMK

-670 KYAKDSVTY
+670 KYKSGTSSY
-679 EALHFVRSNE
+679 SPLHFIRSNE

-697 VVSTGDKIKQGDVLI
+697 VVNSGDKVQAGDPLV
-712 EGMSISG
+712 EGMSISN
-719 GELALGKDLL
+719 GELALGKDLI
-729 VAFMPWAGYNFED
+729 VAFMPWSGYNFED

-755 LTSVHIVDYMTEVR
+755 LTSIHIVDYMVEVR
-769 ETKLGPEVITRDIP
+769 ETKLGPEIVTRDIP
-783 NVSEESLRHLDDD
+783 NVSEEALRHLDDD

-848 SNGKYGKVV
+848 SNGKHGKVV
-857 GIKIFSRENGHE
+857 GVKVFSRANGHD
-869 LKSGVLMQVQ
+869 LKAGVLMQIQV
-879 IFVAQMR
+879 FVAQMR
-886 KIAVGDKLG
+886 KISVGDKLG
-895 GRHGNKGVIARVLP
+895 GRHGNKGVIARILP
-909 VEDLPFTEDGTPVDI
+909 IEDMPFMEDGTPVDI
-924 ILNPLGVPSRMNVGQ
+924 ILNPLGVPSRMNIGQ

-950 ALGMKVA
+950 ALGLTIA
-957 SPSFDGVSI
+957 SPAFDGVSPD
-966 SKIRQLLKEAG
+966 KIRELLKEAG
-977 LPEDGKQQLYDGRT
+977 FPEDGKQQLFDGRT
-991 GEAFSERTT
+991 GESFKELTT

-1057 AHTLQEMLTIKSDD
+1057 SNTLQEMLTIKSDD

-1077 AYESIIKQTEIV
+1077 AYEAIIKGTEIV

-1109 KVDLVASDK
+1109 KIDLVAQSK
-1118 VIDAEAILAQ
+1118 LIDAEEVLAK
-1128 NIKDEASNQAT
+1128 NIKEEADHL
-1139 TEVPT
+1139 P
-1144 PEVSDVDVNEDA
+1144 DVDVPAPIVSDIDVTEDA
-1156 VADEFEIMELDDAV
+1156 ADMNEFVVMELDDDTPA
-1170 HSSGVTGTTAA
+1170 TTLITDDTTLADDDNTTAA
-1181 VADYDDNDDLD
+1181 VIADD
-1192 DQDAQDIAE
+1192 E
-1201 TAAQTTNTED
+1201 EK
-1211 KEAL
+1211 KEA